1 MDIQMRQAFFS
12 TQNDAKSQA
21 SEIVEAPRWDLSDLY
36 QNFEDAALKCDLES
50 CLENSKNF
58 QKAYK
63 GKIKD
68 LSAEKFRSLL
78 QEYEAI
84 EALLGKI
91 SAFSH
96 LVFAANTNDPEIGRQ
111 VQNIREK
118 MTEISRNLLF
128 FSLETITVDD
138 QKFEEWLKE
147 KSLAGWKFFLEGIRK
162 FKPYQLTAEAELAL
176 METSLSGRAAW
187 VRFFDETMAELTL
200 PLNGEEISLTEALS
214 RTTDQNQT
222 VRKEASE
229 AVGNLLKQKSS
240 LFTRIMNNLLQA
252 KGAEDRLRGYETP
265 QSSRHLANRVSGEV
279 VDALDKAVKEKQ
291 SLLSHR
297 YYRLKAKWLGQ
308 DHLDYWDRN
317 APISK
322 KDTKRFTW
330 AEAVEI
336 VCAAY
341 TDFDPEMGKYA
352 KRFFENPWID
362 AKAVPGKSGGAFAHP
377 VTPSAHPYILTN
389 FQGKA
394 RDVATL
400 AHEVGHGIHQILA
413 GEAQGY
419 LKASTPLPLAETA
432 SVFGEMLTFK
442 YLLKQAETKEAR
454 RILIAGKVED
464 MLNTVVRQMAFYR
477 FEKAIHE
484 ERKKGEISA
493 EIFGKLWSEIQHES
507 LGDAIRLE
515 GNYAY
520 FWSYVPHFIHAPF
533 YVYAYAFGDCL
544 VNALFSAYQNQ
555 PEGFVSK
562 YMALLSAGGSK
573 DYRDLLAAFGFN
585 PEDPIFWQHGLE
597 EIQKMIDQLE
607 KDNF

>member
-1 MDIQMRQAFFS
+1 MRQTVFN
-12 TQNDAKSQA
+12 TQDETKAVV
-21 SEIVEAPRWDLSDLY
+21 SEAVKAPRWDLSDLY
-36 QNFEDAALKCDLES
+36 QNFEDSNLKHDLEA
-50 CLENSKNF
+50 CLAHSKKF
-58 QKAYK
+58 QEQYQ
-63 GKIKD
+63 GKVAM
-68 LSAEKFRSLL
+68 LSARSFLAL
-78 QEYEAI
+78 IQEYEQI
-84 EALLGKI
+84 EELSGKI

-96 LVFAANTNDPEIGRQ
+96 LAFAANTNDPKIGRQ

-128 FSLETITVDD
+128 FSLETIAVEDK
-138 QKFEEWLKE
+138 KFEEWSSDS
-147 KSLAGWKFFLEGIRK
+147 SLESWKFFLEGIRK
-162 FKPYQLTAEAELAL
+162 FKPYQLSAEAELAL

-200 PLNGEEISLTEALS
+200 TLNGEEISLTEALS
-214 RTTDQNQT
+214 RTTDQKQT

-229 AVGNLLKQKSS
+229 AVGNLLKEKSS

-279 VDALDKAVKEKQ
+279 VDALDAAVQEKQ

-308 DHLDYWDRN
+308 DYLDYWDRN
-317 APISK
+317 APVSQE
-322 KDTKRFTW
+322 DTKRFTW
-330 AEAVEI
+330 EEAVEI

-341 TDFDPEMGKYA
+341 TEFDPKMGKYA
-352 KRFFENPWID
+352 RRFFDNAWID

-377 VTPSAHPYILTN
+377 VTPAVHPYILTN

-394 RDVATL
+394 RDVSTL
-400 AHEVGHGIHQILA
+400 AHEVGHGIHQLLA
-413 GEAQGY
+413 GETQGY

-442 YLLKQAETKEAR
+442 YLLKQAKTKEER
-454 RILIAGKVED
+454 RILIIGKVED

-484 ERKKGEISA
+484 ERQKGEIPA
-493 EIFGKLWSEIQHES
+493 ERFGELWREIQHES
-507 LGDAIRLE
+507 LGDAIKLE

-544 VNALFSAYQNQ
+544 VNALFSLYQNQ

-573 DYRDLLAAFGFN
+573 DYRDLLATFDFN
-585 PEDPIFWQHGLE
+585 PEDPSFWQHGLE
-597 EIQKMIDQLE
+597 EIQKLINQLE
-607 KDNF
+607 KDDV